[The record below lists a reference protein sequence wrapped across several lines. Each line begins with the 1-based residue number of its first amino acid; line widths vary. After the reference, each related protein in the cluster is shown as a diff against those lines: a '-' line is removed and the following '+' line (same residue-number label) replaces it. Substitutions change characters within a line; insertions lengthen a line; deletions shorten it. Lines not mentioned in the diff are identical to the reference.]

1 MTFLVSDSKGN
12 PIGQYTSDQ
21 NGYVY
26 IDKTLT
32 DGKYLVREIQ
42 AADGYVL
49 DTTVKTFYVEYG
61 ATSTI
66 TWKNTP
72 TMGQIQITK
81 KSADD
86 NPYNAFAA
94 GTPLPGA
101 TFEVYDRAGN
111 LVNTVVTNKNGIAT
125 TDTLPLGRYTIR
137 ETKAPVF
144 YSATTQPIEVEI
156 EFSGQIVRV
165 EVLNQSVYTNVSVT
179 KRGYKQVTPSQTIRY
194 DFKNIANNSTVPLNS
209 FYWRD
214 TLPTSAV
221 RLTKIITGTW
231 NQRLS
236 YKVVYKTNLHDYRTL
251 ADNLSTMKNYSLDA
265 SPAALGLAS
274 NEYVTDFMFAFGTV
288 KAGFAQVDAPRVLE
302 LAHRYPWVVA
312 AVGIHPES
320 LLPAADCGEEGPAPT
335 VSVYGGDWAAEMRA
349 LMPYYADPKVVAV
362 GECGL
367 DYHWPVPKDA
377 QLAMFEAHIRLALE
391 LDKPIIVH
399 DRNAHADVY
408 ALLKKYQPK
417 GIVHCYSGSA
427 DDAVWLAKQG
437 LFIGFGGACT
447 FKGAKRAA
455 KAISALPLESIVL
468 ETDCPYMAPEPVRGI
483 RCDSSLIRYVGEYIA
498 QLRGISAEEVFRT
511 TAENARRVYG
521 L

>member
-1 MTFLVSDSKGN
+1 MTGPIFDTHAHYSSRAFDADRFALLDSLPDKGVV
-12 PIGQYTSDQ
+12 G
-21 NGYVY
+21 VC
-26 IDKTLT
+26 
-32 DGKYLVREIQ
+32 EQ
-42 AADGYVL
+42 A
-49 DTTVKTFYVEYG
+49 TH
-61 ATSTI
+61 S
-66 TWKNTP
+66 
-72 TMGQIQITK
+72 
-81 KSADD
+81 
-86 NPYNAFAA
+86 
-94 GTPLPGA
+94 
-101 TFEVYDRAGN
+101 GN
-111 LVNTVVTNKNGIAT
+111 
-125 TDTLPLGRYTIR
+125 
-137 ETKAPVF
+137 
-144 YSATTQPIEVEI
+144 
-156 EFSGQIVRV
+156 
-165 EVLNQSVYTNVSVT
+165 
-179 KRGYKQVTPSQTIRY
+179 
-194 DFKNIANNSTVPLNS
+194 
-209 FYWRD
+209 
-214 TLPTSAV
+214 
-221 RLTKIITGTW
+221 
-231 NQRLS
+231 
-236 YKVVYKTNLHDYRTL
+236 
-251 ADNLSTMKNYSLDA
+251 
-265 SPAALGLAS
+265 
-274 NEYVTDFMFAFGTV
+274 
-288 KAGFAQVDAPRVLE
+288 APRVLE

-312 AVGIHPES
+312 AIGIHPES

-349 LMPYYADPKVVAV
+349 LAPYYEDPKVVAV

-377 QLAMFEAHIRLALE
+377 QLAMFEAHIQLALE

-468 ETDCPYMAPEPVRGI
+468 ETDCPYMAPEPMRGT

>member
-1 MTFLVSDSKGN
+1 MRVEQQNHRLIIHDGRSECWIDPWGKDSLRVRMSAEPGMDDHDWALTEPVEATDVVIRSEVIDTTDPWYKGDEWAKYHQTGTEWTLTNGKITAKISTEGWITFLNQRGEVLTAEYWRNRDRINRYCVPLRVPARELK
-12 PIGQYTSDQ
+12 PIPGGTDFSLTARFEAYDDEMIFGMGQYQDRHL
-21 NGYVY
+21 N
-26 IDKTLT
+26 
-32 DGKYLVREIQ
+32 
-42 AADGYVL
+42 
-49 DTTVKTFYVEYG
+49 
-61 ATSTI
+61 
-66 TWKNTP
+66 
-72 TMGQIQITK
+72 K
-81 KSADD
+81 KGS
-86 NPYNAFAA
+86 
-94 GTPLPGA
+94 
-101 TFEVYDRAGN
+101 
-111 LVNTVVTNKNGIAT
+111 
-125 TDTLPLGRYTIR
+125 
-137 ETKAPVF
+137 
-144 YSATTQPIEVEI
+144 
-156 EFSGQIVRV
+156 
-165 EVLNQSVYTNVSVT
+165 
-179 KRGYKQVTPSQTIRY
+179 
-194 DFKNIANNSTVPLNS
+194 
-209 FYWRD
+209 
-214 TLPTSAV
+214 
-221 RLTKIITGTW
+221 
-231 NQRLS
+231 
-236 YKVVYKTNLHDYRTL
+236 
-251 ADNLSTMKNYSLDA
+251 
-265 SPAALGLAS
+265 
-274 NEYVTDFMFAFGTV
+274 
-288 KAGFAQVDAPRVLE
+288 VLE

-468 ETDCPYMAPEPVRGI
+468 ETDCPYMAPEPVRGT

-511 TAENARRVYG
+511 TAENARRIYG